1 MTAEQY
7 LGKVEKLDLIIS
19 QDIERLN
26 ELRITAEG
34 VRAIRYDRDP
44 VQTSPSGDRLLDD
57 VAKILELEDKLRHDI
72 TVAEQVKDQITREIQ
87 ALDDPKEIDVLYR
100 RYVRRQ
106 SMNDIADETNVSL
119 RQVMR
124 VLQDALNSFD
134 VRMHVIKCH

>member
-106 SMNDIADETNVSL
+106 SMNDIADETNLSL
-119 RQVMR
+119 RQAMR

>member
-57 VAKILELEDKLRHDI
+57 VTKILELEDKLRHDI
-72 TVAEQVKDQITREIQ
+72 TVAEQVKDQIAREIQ

-106 SMNDIADETNVSL
+106 SMNDIADETNLSL
-119 RQVMR
+119 RQAMR

-134 VRMHVIKCH
+134 ARMHVIKCH